1 MTKQIMRP
9 KMSLKVI
16 DDFVERSF
24 IKLKQLYPDRRIVEL
39 EQKDKD
45 LHWQLNRLTRRLGYA
60 ELADLLRQ
68 CGFDVPS
75 ENQKHNVMPE
85 KIAEPENLI
94 ISDTLQSALDK
105 LEQLYPEHKIFA
117 LDALDKDLQ
126 DKLNKLAHNA
136 GLDCAISEHIYYHN
150 GLIVMVVNIE

>member
-1 MTKQIMRP
+1 M
-9 KMSLKVI
+9 
-16 DDFVERSF
+16 
-24 IKLKQLYPDRRIVEL
+24 
-39 EQKDKD
+39 
-45 LHWQLNRLTRRLGYA
+45 
-60 ELADLLRQ
+60 
-68 CGFDVPS
+68 
-75 ENQKHNVMPE
+75 
-85 KIAEPENLI
+85 
-94 ISDTLQSALDK
+94 QSALDK